1 MGRPRG
7 TGFAWCRVRRFTVCL
22 LCLALAGCKLGPDH
36 QRPELELPADY
47 RLSAAEGA
55 SFANLSW
62 WQLFEDPVLE
72 QLIETALRNNQ
83 DLAIAT
89 ARIEEARALLGF
101 TRADL
106 YPSLNGAAQAGRGNF
121 LAGVPGTTTDVY
133 LLSANLDYEID
144 LWGRIR
150 RSNEAARAELL
161 ASMEARKAITIALVA
176 DVASAYLLLLDLDQ
190 RVDIARRTRDSR
202 EDSLGIIQARYDK
215 GTVALIDVNQ
225 AEIQLYEAEARLAA
239 LERER
244 AQAENLLG
252 VLLGQPP
259 GPIGRGAVPVRSS
272 LEIPSIPAGL
282 PSELL
287 ERRPDI
293 RQAEQTLAAQTA
305 RIGAA
310 QALRFPTFSLT
321 GLFGLASTELD
332 GFVSSDNEAWNIQGS
347 LVGPLIDWGRAR
359 SRVEAEEA
367 RAEQARLAYELTVL
381 LALQEVENSLAQVQ
395 TFGAEAAARERQEA
409 AAQSAVTLSRARY
422 DGGVT
427 SFLEVLE
434 SERSLFDA
442 QLQASAI
449 RRAQVVSIVTLYK
462 ALGGG
467 WPTDEE
473 IEAAGGY
480 ENATLRPESRPPP
493 APAGSRP
500 P

>member
-1 MGRPRG
+1 MRSTLRLG
-7 TGFAWCRVRRFTVCL
+7 TWL
-22 LCLALAGCKLGPDH
+22 LCLGLAGCKLGPDYE
-36 QRPELELPADY
+36 RPEIVLPEDY
-47 RLSAAEGA
+47 RLTLAEGA
-55 SFANLSW
+55 SFANLDW

-72 QLIETALRNNQ
+72 ELIEIALRNNQ
-83 DLAIAT
+83 NLLIAT
-89 ARIEEARALLGF
+89 ARIGEARALLGF

-106 YPSLNGAAQAGRGNF
+106 YPTLNGAAQAGRGNF

-144 LWGRIR
+144 LWGRVR
-150 RSNEAARAELL
+150 RANEAARAELL
-161 ASMEARKAITIALVA
+161 AGMEARKAVTIALVA

-190 RVDIARRTRDSR
+190 RVDIARRTVDSR
-202 EDSLGIIQARYDK
+202 TDSLGIIQARYDK

-239 LERER
+239 LERDR
-244 AQAENLLG
+244 AQAENLLS

-259 GPIGRGAVPVRSS
+259 GPIERGAVPLQAS
-272 LEIPSIPAGL
+272 LAIPEIPAGL

-287 ERRPDI
+287 ERRPDV
-293 RQAEQTLAAQTA
+293 RQAEQSLAAQTA

-310 QALRFPTFSLT
+310 RALRFPTFRLT

-332 GFVSSDNEAWNIQGS
+332 GFVSSDNEAWNLQGS
-347 LVGPLIDWGRAR
+347 LLGPLIDWGRAR
-359 SRVEAEEA
+359 SRQEAEEA
-367 RAEQARLAYELTVL
+367 RAEQALHAYQLTVL
-381 LALQEVENSLAQVQ
+381 LALQEVDNALVNVQ
-395 TFGAEAAARERQEA
+395 TLGAEARAREAQEA
-409 AAQSAVTLSRARY
+409 SARSAVTLSRARY

-449 RRAQVVSIVTLYK
+449 RRAQIVSIVTLYK

-473 IEAAGGY
+473 IENARGY
-480 ENATLRPESRPPP
+480 ENATLRP
-493 APAGSRP
+493 GSRSP
-500 P
+500 PESP